1 MTQPMGLLIW
11 SVWGMRL
18 AAGSP
23 HLHAT
28 LDSAGGFAVTFD
40 GAPWL
45 EGGEVRVGN
54 LSSQSGLVL
63 LSRARTPGR
72 DALGG
77 YVSEQMIWGRS
88 DTKRPI
94 MHASIR
100 AYDDDPSFL
109 VFEQFFPED
118 VRVDAAKWGT
128 KLAAPVTLFP
138 SFKSQGHAGD
148 LDCFAYHGVFPQMR
162 NCNLANYTPTH
173 QGGAPL
179 VLYNATASS
188 RPMTV
193 FAPLTTPKAQH
204 MFAGDKLIG
213 AGVKGTVPFIP
224 SGWKQTFILSAGFGV
239 LDGMMVWGDRML
251 KFTGKQR
258 ADMYRDDV
266 VGSIG
271 FWTDNGGY
279 YHYATGSN
287 ETYEEVL
294 PKVKEYHDSLGIPF
308 KHWQFDSWFYPK
320 DGKVDPGGGGGAVV
334 NWTALPSVF
343 PHGMAYIQS
352 KLGVPM
358 VMHNRQWSPTSDYVK
373 HEPFKWYAS
382 PKAAVPEDPE
392 AFFRWFFTQ
401 QEGWGLA
408 MYEQDWMCTE
418 YDNVEALQTNIS
430 MGDLWLHGMAAGA
443 ESSGR
448 TVQYCMPYAYDVLS
462 ASAYPAVTNARATD
476 DYIGRDKQWAIGATS
491 MFYWAIGILPF
502 KDGFYSSNLQQVG
515 GQVVGPETAP
525 NRAALMAVLSGAM
538 VGPMDGIYLLNFT
551 RVMSTCRADGKVLK
565 PDLPIMPLE
574 SCFNAG
580 VDPAGCHNY
589 FSYSD
594 LPGAGRNFYLFMDRP
609 GQLQLRDVMPA
620 GPGASAYAVYDWYGR
635 TLAWLDAAAPESAF
649 SVPGGYENHS
659 YALLAPVIRSSGWA
673 LIGERAKLVPTS
685 SHRFRVLDAKSGM
698 LSVEVNGV
706 AGEAVEVCAAERHS
720 GLLCKEIRFTQ
731 SGSLAVKFAAQDS
744 GLVTYV

>member
-1 MTQPMGLLIW
+1 MAHPMGLLIW

-18 AAGSP
+18 AAGAP

-40 GAPWL
+40 GLPWL
-45 EGGEVRVGN
+45 EGGEVRVGRW
-54 LSSQSGLVL
+54 SSRSGLEL
-63 LSRARTPGR
+63 LSRTRTPGR

-77 YVSEQMIWGRS
+77 YTSEQMIWGRS

-94 MHASIR
+94 VHASIR

-109 VFEQFFPED
+109 VFEQLFPED
-118 VRVDAAKWGT
+118 VHVDAAAWGT

-148 LDCFAYHGVFPQMR
+148 LDCFAYHGVFPQMKK
-162 NCNLANYTPTH
+162 CNLANFTPTH

-179 VLYNATASS
+179 VLYNATASA

-204 MFAGDKLIG
+204 MFAGDKLVG

-224 SGWKQTFILSAGFGV
+224 SGWKQMFILSAGFGV
-239 LDGMMVWGDRML
+239 LDGMMAWGDRML

-279 YHYATGSN
+279 YHYATGGN

-373 HEPFKWYAS
+373 HEPFKWYTS

-502 KDGFYSSNLQQVG
+502 KDGFYSSNLPQVG

-609 GQLQLRDVMPA
+609 GQLHLRDVMPA

-635 TLAWLDAAAPESAF
+635 GVAWLDAAAPESAF
-649 SVPGGYENHS
+649 SVPGGYEKHS